1 LGVVLVLT
9 AVVLGAS
16 AFAYWG
22 LRSDTSSAGAD
33 RLSRQ
38 LFDCAEQGL
47 AVGKQYFSTS
57 LNTWNAFLNA
67 NTVCVAGSNLLAGCQ
82 APLGSGPLPP
92 PASTTAAPPVP
103 QYPNQEPFTHTVNV
117 TLPSGTVL
125 PLQYSFGLYNIVGTK
140 AGETPYTD
148 TDQSVAVYSRCVD
161 MSSGSPGRSRSVTA
175 ILTATSTNSNDYLGV
190 DGHGFRNQGNF
201 NN

>member
-33 RLSRQ
+33 RLTRQ

-47 AVGKQYFSTS
+47 AVGKQYFAQQQVQSQ
-57 LNTWNAFLNA
+57 WNGYLAA
-67 NTVCVAGSNLLAGCQ
+67 SSICAPGSNLLTATPPFPSPCGTGT
-82 APLGSGPLPP
+82 APDPN
-92 PASTTAAPPVP
+92 
-103 QYPNQEPFTHTVNV
+103 YPNGLPYTNTVYV
-117 TLPSGTVL
+117 SPPSTSAAQL
-125 PLQYSFGLYNIVGTK
+125 KLQYTFGLYNIIGTA
-140 AGETPYTD
+140 AGETQFAD
-148 TDQSVAVYSRCVD
+148 VDRNVAVYSRCVD
-161 MSSGSPGRSRSVTA
+161 MTSGTAGRSRSVST
-175 ILTATSTNSNDYLGV
+175 ILNIQPLPSNDYLGV

-201 NN
+201 NNQ